1 MWHRF
6 TVDDVRHRFKV
17 NEAKELALEKAVEGK
32 HLGSRGVFLRLHPA
46 RWMFMEGKELFQKGR
61 RVECRM
67 SVMLL
72 WGQLQ
77 KVLQG

>member
-1 MWHRF
+1 M
-6 TVDDVRHRFKV
+6 VDKV
-17 NEAKELALEKAVEGK
+17 LVLALEKAVEDK
-32 HLGSRGVFLRLHPA
+32 HLGSMRVSMKPHPA

-77 KVLQG
+77 KALQG